1 MSGLMCVHT
10 RKGLPKGP
18 LSQHIPGS
26 LRVGQQTARP
36 CGNIV
41 LGPPAAYSPSPLF
54 SLSTHPLPHSGEAC
68 VRAALVKRAGES
80 MRQHGTCER
89 WGGMPKHHQYLS
101 KVREAGSRTETWRGG
116 RGDGGGEGGGCY
128 ATRGCQSQTH
138 AQGNDQCGPL
148 WCQAGRS
155 TKRGMVRP
163 PTETGAPTWVGGW
176 GTWWTN

>member
-54 SLSTHPLPHSGEAC
+54 SLYPPPPSFRWG
-68 VRAALVKRAGES
+68 VRARGAREES
-80 MRQHGTCER
+80 R
-89 WGGMPKHHQYLS
+89 WEH
-101 KVREAGSRTETWRGG
+101 ETAWHLWEVGW
-116 RGDGGGEGGGCY
+116 
-128 ATRGCQSQTH
+128 H
-138 AQGNDQCGPL
+138 AKTPSVPEQG
-148 WCQAGRS
+148 
-155 TKRGMVRP
+155 KRGRQSHRDMERRQ
-163 PTETGAPTWVGGW
+163 GGW
-176 GTWWTN
+176 GRRRGRVLRHSRLPVSDSCTGKRSMRPALMPGRKIHKKGNGTASYRDRCADVGWRLRHMMD